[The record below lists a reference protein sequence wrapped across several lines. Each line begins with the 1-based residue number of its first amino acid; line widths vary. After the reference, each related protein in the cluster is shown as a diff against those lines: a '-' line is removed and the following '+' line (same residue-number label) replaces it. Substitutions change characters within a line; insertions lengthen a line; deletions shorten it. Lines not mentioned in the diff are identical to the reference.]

1 MFDPLRRENIIF
13 DILQTFVLAKI
24 PFIIVGG
31 YAVSAYKHRFS
42 VDADLVIKKENKAQ
56 FEEILGKNGFKKII
70 VKELDHRYAS
80 EFIRYEAAEK
90 PSASIDLLIGG
101 LGSRTTKASFSF
113 EQLQSHA
120 QKRTII
126 GTEKEVIALVPDRE
140 VLIALKI
147 HSGRL
152 TDFRDIVA
160 LCKNIDLKIVQEFMA
175 VGEPEVIRQNIQKLM
190 ALLDQKG
197 FIDSFKGVF
206 QEKKYEISLPE
217 VRALRTLLEKQ

>member
-1 MFDPLRRENIIF
+1 MLLPMFDPLRRENIIF

-140 VLIALKI
+140 VLIEI
-147 HSGRL
+147 GRASC
-152 TDFRDIVA
+152 R
-160 LCKNIDLKIVQEFMA
+160 E
-175 VGEPEVIRQNIQKLM
+175 R
-190 ALLDQKG
+190 
-197 FIDSFKGVF
+197 
-206 QEKKYEISLPE
+206 
-217 VRALRTLLEKQ
+217 

>member
-1 MFDPLRRENIIF
+1 M
-13 DILQTFVLAKI
+13 
-24 PFIIVGG
+24 
-31 YAVSAYKHRFS
+31 
-42 VDADLVIKKENKAQ
+42 
-56 FEEILGKNGFKKII
+56 GKNGFKKII